1 MQPSPDGFAQAF
13 LIGEEFIG
21 DDLCAMVLGDNIF
34 YGNGLSRLLRQAV
47 ANAEQ
52 GRATIFGYYVNDP
65 ERFGIVEFDENGKV
79 LSVEEKP
86 KHPKSNYCITG
97 LYFYDHR
104 VVEMAKQVRPSAR
117 GELEITSLNDLY
129 LQDGTLDVQLLGRGF
144 VWLDTGT
151 KDSLVDAADF
161 VRMIEK
167 RQSIK
172 ISAPEEIA

>member
-129 LQDGTLDVQLLGRGF
+129 L
-144 VWLDTGT
+144 
-151 KDSLVDAADF
+151 
-161 VRMIEK
+161 
-167 RQSIK
+167 
-172 ISAPEEIA
+172 